1 MVRRLYKS
9 TLWRKTGILLNY
21 YQHFID
27 YMDTLEGMR
36 TFAAV
41 VAEGSFSKA
50 AERLDRSPQL
60 VSKYVAQ
67 LEARLGVRLLNRST
81 RRLSIT
87 EAGQAYF
94 DRCQGIVAEVDEL
107 EDAVG
112 NMTETLSGVL
122 RINAPMTFGMHHL
135 TPAIAKFQDTHPDLR
150 VDLALDDRVVDIV
163 SEGFDLAIR
172 IADLETS
179 SLIARRLAPIHLV
192 VCGSPAYLEKHGAP
206 ATPQELVNHEC
217 LGYTYSS
224 DRDRWRF
231 ASARGDEEVQV
242 NGRFC
247 ANNGDALRTAALAG
261 HGLILQPT
269 FIVGDDLRSGKLV
282 RVMPGYAVA
291 PLNVY
296 AVYAHRQYL
305 SNKVRAFVEFLGD
318 AFGQHPYWDRNLADF
333 QPVIA

>member
-1 MVRRLYKS
+1 
-9 TLWRKTGILLNY
+9 
-21 YQHFID
+21 
-27 YMDTLEGMR
+27 MDTLEGMR

-41 VAEGSFSKA
+41 VTEGSFSKA

-112 NMTETLSGVL
+112 NMTKALSGVL

-135 TPAIAKFQDTHPDLR
+135 TPAIAEFQDNHPDLR

-172 IADLETS
+172 IADLDTS
-179 SLIARRLAPIHLV
+179 SLVARRLAPIHLV
-192 VCGSPAYLEKHGAP
+192 ACASPTYLEENGAP
-206 ATPQELVNHEC
+206 GTPEDLEEHEC

-231 ASARGDEEVQV
+231 ESKQGIYEIRV

-261 HGLILQPT
+261 HGLVLQPT
-269 FIVGDDLRSGKLV
+269 FIVGDDLRSGRLI
-282 RVMPGYAVA
+282 RILPDYGIAR
-291 PLNVY
+291 LNVY
-296 AVYAHRQYL
+296 AVYAHRQFL
-305 SNKVRAFVEFLGD
+305 SNKVRALVEFLGD
-318 AFGQHPYWDRNLADF
+318 YFGPRPYWDDGLDKLAANDLRTL
-333 QPVIA
+333 

>member
-1 MVRRLYKS
+1 M
-9 TLWRKTGILLNY
+9 NNFP
-21 YQHFID
+21 HFVD

-41 VAEGSFSKA
+41 VKEGSFSRA

-67 LEARLGVRLLNRST
+67 LEARLGARLLNRST

-94 DRCQGIVAEVDEL
+94 DRCQQIVAEVDEL

-112 NMTETLSGVL
+112 NMSETVRGVL
-122 RINAPMTFGMHHL
+122 SINAPMTFGMHHL
-135 TPAIAKFQDTHPDLR
+135 TPAIAAFQNAHPELR

-172 IADLETS
+172 IADLEES
-179 SLIARRLAPIHLV
+179 SLVARRLAPIRLT
-192 VCGSPAYLEKHGAP
+192 VCASPAYLERRGPP
-206 ATPQELVNHEC
+206 ATPAELVDHDC
-217 LGYTYSS
+217 LGYSYSS
-224 DRDRWRF
+224 ARDNWRF
-231 ASARGDEEVQV
+231 ESDDGVEEVQIS
-242 NGRFC
+242 GRFR

-269 FIVGDDLRSGKLV
+269 FIVGDDLRAGRLV
-282 RVMPGYAVA
+282 RVMADYEVA
-291 PLNVY
+291 PLSVY

-305 SNKVRAFVEFLGD
+305 SNKVRSFVDYLGSH
-318 AFGQHPYWDRNLADF
+318 FGPKPYWDRDLS
-333 QPVIA
+333 

>member
-1 MVRRLYKS
+1 
-9 TLWRKTGILLNY
+9 
-21 YQHFID
+21 
-27 YMDTLEGMR
+27 MDTLEGMR

-41 VAEGSFSKA
+41 VTEGSFSKA

-112 NMTETLSGVL
+112 NMTKALSGVL

-135 TPAIAKFQDTHPDLR
+135 TPAIAEFQDNHPDLR

-172 IADLETS
+172 IADLDTS
-179 SLIARRLAPIHLV
+179 SLVARRLAPIHLV
-192 VCGSPAYLEKHGAP
+192 ACASPTYLEENGAP
-206 ATPQELVNHEC
+206 GPPEDLEEHEC

-231 ASARGDEEVQV
+231 ESKQGIYEVRV

-261 HGLILQPT
+261 HGLVLQPT
-269 FIVGDDLRSGKLV
+269 FIVGDDLRSGRLI
-282 RVMPGYAVA
+282 RILPDYGIAR
-291 PLNVY
+291 LNVY
-296 AVYAHRQYL
+296 AVYAHRQFL
-305 SNKVRAFVEFLGD
+305 SNKVRALVEFLGD
-318 AFGQHPYWDRNLADF
+318 YFGPRPYWDDGLDKLAANDLRTL
-333 QPVIA
+333 